1 MNQTFQQILN
11 KGYTFPTDIDEP
23 TQELIKEWFQYRQVA
38 DNNKFIPWFNRS
50 LNLNYP
56 YYRQLL
62 RIDPTVSDYDWLIE
76 NYKESLYN
84 SEKTGK
90 SRGSDLQTNKQDI
103 TGTSDINTSVNS
115 ETTGESNTK
124 DNTQGFNRD
133 SSLSR
138 VAPMSQEYTVEEIT
152 ARNSENIS
160 VGGET
165 ITGYATGFPNLNIQ
179 NPTTTGDTLNKN
191 GTVSQNQNTESS
203 MTKNTSVTSSSD
215 NRTTTNNNT
224 SSKQTEETESLQ
236 NTSIESGRNVNIA
249 ELLQKAKSFI
259 LSSKAWDFL
268 YKELDKTFLQVYEE
282 SED

>member
-11 KGYTFPTDIDEP
+11 NGYTFPTDIDKP

-62 RIDPTVSDYDWLIE
+62 RIDPTVSNYDWLIE

-90 SRGSDLQTNKQDI
+90 SKGSDLQTNKQDI

-124 DNTQGFNRD
+124 DNIQGFNRD

-179 NPTTTGDTLNKN
+179 NPTTTGDTLNKH

-203 MTKNTSVTSSSD
+203 TTKNTSVTSSSD

-249 ELLQKAKSFI
+249 ELLEKAKSFI

>member
-1 MNQTFQQILN
+1 MNLTFQQILN
-11 KGYTFPTDIDEP
+11 NGYTFPDTIDTA
-23 TQELIKEWFQYRQVA
+23 TQELIKEWFQFREVA
-38 DNNKFIPWFNRS
+38 DNQKFIVWFNRS

-62 RIDPTVSDYDWLIE
+62 RIDPSVSYYDWLIE

-90 SRGSDLQTNKQDI
+90 TNGTDTQTSKQDI
-103 TGTSDINTSVNS
+103 IGTNDINTTGNL

-138 VAPMSQEYTVEEIT
+138 VAPMSQEYTTADIT

-165 ITGYATGFPNLNIQ
+165 ITGFASGFPNVNIQ
-179 NPTTTGDTLNKN
+179 NPTSTGDTLSKN
-191 GTVSQNQNTESS
+191 GILSQNQNTESS
-203 MTKNTSVTSSSD
+203 NTKNTTVTSSSD
-215 NRTTTNNNT
+215 NRTTTSNNT
-224 SSKQTEETESLQ
+224 LSKTTEDTESVQ
-236 NTSIESGRNVNIA
+236 NTVIESGRNVNIA
-249 ELLQKAKSFI
+249 DLLEKAKSFI
-259 LSSKAWDFL
+259 LSSKAWVFL

-282 SED
+282 SEV

>member
-90 SRGSDLQTNKQDI
+90 SKGSELQTNKQDI
-103 TGTSDINTSVNS
+103 TGTSDINATVNS

-124 DNTQGFNRD
+124 DNIQGFNRD

-203 MTKNTSVTSSSD
+203 TTKNTSVTSSSD

>member
-11 KGYTFPTDIDEP
+11 NGYTFPTDIDEP

-90 SRGSDLQTNKQDI
+90 SKGSDLQTNKQDI

>member
-11 KGYTFPTDIDEP
+11 NGYTFPTDIDEP

-90 SRGSDLQTNKQDI
+90 SKGSDLQTNKQDI

-203 MTKNTSVTSSSD
+203 TTKNTSVTSSSD

-249 ELLQKAKSFI
+249 ELLQKAKSFYFI
-259 LSSKAWDFL
+259 K
-268 YKELDKTFLQVYEE
+268 
-282 SED
+282 

>member
-11 KGYTFPTDIDEP
+11 NGYTFPTDIDEP

-62 RIDPTVSDYDWLIE
+62 RIDPTVSNYDWLIE

-90 SRGSDLQTNKQDI
+90 SKGSNLQTNKQDI

>member
-11 KGYTFPTDIDEP
+11 NGYTFPTDIDEP

-90 SRGSDLQTNKQDI
+90 SMGSDLQTNKQDI

-203 MTKNTSVTSSSD
+203 RTKNTSVTSSSD

-259 LSSKAWDFL
+259 LSSKAWEFL

>member
-11 KGYTFPTDIDEP
+11 NGYTFPTDIDEP

-90 SRGSDLQTNKQDI
+90 SKGSDLQTNKQDI

-203 MTKNTSVTSSSD
+203 MTKNTSATSSSD

>member
-11 KGYTFPTDIDEP
+11 NGYTFPTDIDEP

-76 NYKESLYN
+76 IYKESLYN

-90 SRGSDLQTNKQDI
+90 SKGSDLQTNKQDI

>member
-11 KGYTFPTDIDEP
+11 NGYTFPTDIDEP

-90 SRGSDLQTNKQDI
+90 SNGSDLQTNKQDI

>member
-1 MNQTFQQILN
+1 MNQTFKQILN
-11 KGYTFPTDIDEP
+11 NGYTFPTDIDEP

-76 NYKESLYN
+76 SYKESLYN

-90 SRGSDLQTNKQDI
+90 SKGSDLQTNKQDI

>member
-11 KGYTFPTDIDEP
+11 NGYTFPTDIDEP

-90 SRGSDLQTNKQDI
+90 SKGSDLQTNKQDI

-203 MTKNTSVTSSSD
+203 TTKNTSVTSSSD

>member
-11 KGYTFPTDIDEP
+11 NGYTFPTDIDEP

-62 RIDPTVSDYDWLIE
+62 RIDPTVSNYDWLIE

-90 SRGSDLQTNKQDI
+90 SKGSDLQTNKQDI